1 MMMGLGT
8 FRFSLN
14 TAAYQG
20 FDRTDNYPWV
30 EQTRLGRKPAMQIPA
45 EEATEITLEGV
56 IYPDWRGGLAQIDQ
70 MRAAAGRKE
79 PLMLVSG
86 TGRIFGLYV
95 ILSIQEKASIFKA
108 RGSPRKQEFTLTLKE
123 YGADGGF

>member
-20 FDRTDNYPWV
+20 MSRTDTYPWV
-30 EQTRLGRKPAMQIPA
+30 EQTRLSRKPAMQIPA
-45 EEATEITLEGV
+45 QEATEITLEGV
-56 IYPDWRGGLAQIDQ
+56 IYPDWRGGLAQIDG
-70 MRAAAGRKE
+70 MRAAASRKQ

-86 TGRIFGLYV
+86 AGRIFGLYV
-95 ILSIQEKASIFKA
+95 ILSIEEKASIFKA
-108 RGSPRKQEFTLTLKE
+108 NGAPRRQEFTLTLKE
-123 YGADGGF
+123 YGSDG